1 MAVMKG
7 PAKVVQADNWD
18 HNDLERRLCHA
29 LDIAGQTVERLGSD
43 GYTDSQE
50 SGNNVRPEKVI
61 SETALLLYAAATV
74 THLDSVRALSQ
85 SVAKSLIPYARSERT
100 LLGVCLEP
108 SVAWEY
114 AQAHVLLRAL
124 GHTDSRFDRLL
135 KQSAESQ
142 ARGGRERPPH
152 RMLEQEWL
160 KKIWNNS
167 SRPAPQD
174 SSSVSNSVLSQPMDL
189 LGGTRDDVYAF
200 THALMYARDFNLRP
214 QRLPRKKTTIL
225 AEAEAALARCLDEED
240 YDLGGEILLAWPL
253 TKTEWSPAAMFAFRV
268 LASVEDKAGFLP
280 TSGTR
285 LERLG
290 ALQGAE
296 RTNYLL
302 ATAYHTVYVMGLVC
316 AAALQQR
323 STPSSRVPNLMA
335 SRGSA
340 NEILKYLEGDQK
352 KKHWRD
358 EFDQVDGPERDA
370 IAGLLLNIA
379 LRRKTAQREFGQVH
393 ELLLVGYR
401 LGLADTPIASQ
412 AAEMLERL
420 AILADIT
427 EEKTC
432 AAPVV

>member
-1 MAVMKG
+1 MAAMKG
-7 PAKVVQADNWD
+7 PAKVVQAESWN
-18 HNDLERRLCHA
+18 HKDLERRLCHA
-29 LDIAGQTVERLGSD
+29 LDIARQTVERLGSD

-74 THLDSVRALSQ
+74 SHLDGVRALSQ
-85 SVAKSLIPYARSERT
+85 SVAKSLIPYARSERM
-100 LLGVCLEP
+100 LLGICLEP

-114 AQAHVLLRAL
+114 AQAHVLLSAL
-124 GHTDSRFDRLL
+124 GHKDPRFDRLL
-135 KQSAESQ
+135 RQSAASQ

-160 KKIWNNS
+160 KRIWNNS
-167 SRPAPQD
+167 TRAAPRA
-174 SSSVSNSVLSQPMDL
+174 SASASNSVLSQPMDL
-189 LGGTRDDVYAF
+189 LSGTRDDVYAF
-200 THALMYARDFNLRP
+200 THALMYVRDFNLRP

-225 AEAEAALARCLDEED
+225 AEAEAALAHCLDEED

-253 TKTEWSPAAMFAFRV
+253 TKTEWSAAATFGFRV
-268 LASVEDKAGFLP
+268 LAGVEDKAGFLP

-290 ALQGAE
+290 TLQGEE

-302 ATAYHTVYVMGLVC
+302 ATAYHTVYVMGLLC

-323 STPSSRVPNLMA
+323 NAPSSRTSDITA

-340 NEILKYLEGDQK
+340 NEILKYLEGNQK
-352 KKHWRD
+352 TAHWRD
-358 EFDQVDGPERDA
+358 EFEQLAEPERDA

-379 LRRKTAQREFGQVH
+379 LRRKTIQREFGRVR

-401 LGLADTPIASQ
+401 LGLTDTPISSQ

-420 AILADIT
+420 ITFADIT
-427 EEKTC
+427 KEKVC
-432 AAPVV
+432 AGHGA

>member
-1 MAVMKG
+1 MAAMKG
-7 PAKVVQADNWD
+7 PAKVVQAESWD
-18 HNDLERRLCHA
+18 HNDLERRLCRA
-29 LDIAGQTVERLGSD
+29 LDVANQTIERLGSD

-74 THLDSVRALSQ
+74 THLDGVRTRSQ
-85 SVAKSLIPYARSERT
+85 SVAKSLIPYARSERM

-114 AQAHVLLRAL
+114 AQAHVLLSAL
-124 GHTDSRFDRLL
+124 GHKDPRFDRLL
-135 KQSAESQ
+135 RLSAKSQ

-160 KKIWNNS
+160 KGIWNNS
-167 SRPAPQD
+167 TRAPPRD
-174 SSSVSNSVLSQPMDL
+174 SSSASNSVLSQPMDL

-200 THALMYARDFNLRP
+200 THAIMYVRDFNLRP

-225 AEAEAALARCLDEED
+225 AEAEAALARCLDEQD
-240 YDLGGEILLAWPL
+240 YDLGGEILLTWPL
-253 TKTEWSPAAMFAFRV
+253 TKTDWCPAATFGFGV
-268 LASVEDKAGFLP
+268 LANVEDKAGFLP

-285 LERLG
+285 LERL
-290 ALQGAE
+290 ATLQGEE

-302 ATAYHTVYVMGLVC
+302 ATAYHTVYVMGLLC

-323 STPSSRVPNLMA
+323 STSSSQAPNITA

-340 NEILKYLEGDQK
+340 NEILKYLEGDHK
-352 KKHWRD
+352 STHWRD
-358 EFDQVDGPERDA
+358 EFDQLDDPERDA

-379 LRRKTAQREFGQVH
+379 LRRKTVQREFGRVH
-393 ELLLVGYR
+393 ELLLLGYR
-401 LGLADTPIASQ
+401 MGLADTPIASQ

-420 AILADIT
+420 ATFADIKR
-427 EEKTC
+427 EK
-432 AAPVV
+432 A